1 MLGRN
6 EDALIAALRAHPQVK
21 RLVRT
26 VDALPKLVDDKLL
39 SKYYADAP
47 ALYVS
52 PGVCTVRD
60 DVLVLA
66 FEVACVVRNVAS
78 NAAARKG
85 DAKDVGCD
93 QLMTFAVRAL
103 HGQRI
108 GDASWAMTQGEMVDD
123 AVFDTA
129 GLTVMSLRFE
139 STAIALDTAIDPAE
153 LDDFKHFHGD
163 FDIPPHDTAAEHA
176 KWLQE
181 PPNLTDSAPD
191 AQMDVQLPGPTP

>member
-6 EDALIAALRAHPQVK
+6 EDALIAALRAHPPVK

-39 SKYYADAP
+39 AKYQVDAP

-52 PGVCTVRD
+52 PGTFIVRD

-93 QLMTFAVRAL
+93 QLMVMAVRAL

-123 AVFDTA
+123 AVFDAA
-129 GLTVMSLRFE
+129 GLTVLSLRLE
-139 STAIALDTAIDPAE
+139 SSGIALDTAIDPAE
-153 LDDFKHFHGD
+153 LDDFLHFHGD
-163 FDIPPHDTAAEHA
+163 FDIPPHVAATERA

-181 PPNLTDSAPD
+181 PPDFTQSAPD

>member
-6 EDALIAALRAHPQVK
+6 EDALIAKLKAHPQVA

-26 VDALPKLVDDKLL
+26 VGALPKMVDDKLL
-39 SKYYADAP
+39 SKYAVDAP
-47 ALYVS
+47 ALYVA
-52 PGVCTVRD
+52 PGTFSVRD

-66 FEVACVVRNVAS
+66 FEVACVVKNVAS

-108 GDASWAMTQGEMVDD
+108 GDASWALTQGEMVDD
-123 AVFDTA
+123 SVFDAA

-153 LDDFKHFHGD
+153 LDDFEHFHAD
-163 FDIPPHDTAAEHA
+163 FDIPPHESAAERD

-181 PPNLTDSAPD
+181 PPNYTQSAPD